1 MCCSRVAHVLIMCCY
16 YVANMLLMCCQC
28 VVLPVLLPHAI
39 VLDGLPL
46 IVHCGV
52 RPHVVLIHLVS
63 VLVLLLSALPRHRRG
78 NTQPYIYIYI
88 YVYLVG

>member
-1 MCCSRVAHVLIMCCY
+1 
-16 YVANMLLMCCQC
+16 MLLMCCQC

-88 YVYLVG
+88 CIFSRLSRLSRLIEEVESVRGKGG